1 MAKELIPH
9 DFRKLVNAMTTPEEV
24 KEGWALLRAQWNRI
38 QRSEV
43 VRASI
48 NFEEGQVVSF
58 DSRKRGRVIV
68 GVIKRFNAKTVSL
81 DDCRYEDGT
90 VLGRWKVA
98 PEYLRPYRNGL
109 PEPKKPIFGSKS
121 EQIRMGV

>member
-9 DFRKLVNAMTTPEEV
+9 EFRTMVNKMTTPEEV
-24 KEGWALLRAQWNRI
+24 KAGWALLKTQWNKI
-38 QRSEV
+38 QRSETI
-43 VRASI
+43 RASI

-58 DSRKRGRVIV
+58 DSRKRGRVVV
-68 GVIKRFNAKTVSL
+68 GVIKRFNSKTVSL

-90 VLGRWKVA
+90 PLGKWKVA

-109 PEPKKPIFGSKS
+109 PELKKPIFGSKS